1 MIKNLSN
8 FLPFSGVSNFIYVLF
23 ESWRCCWLI
32 NIYSAIS
39 RKRIVK
45 LWSYTIR
52 FFVQAI
58 RDLREILFH
67 LLIDYFFI
75 LPWFDCSSYWNWAST
90 RNVLYT
96 TPERKKKTWNSTK
109 NDWKF
114 LFWAFFPNN
123 IFPTFI
129 LLLKVTLNLLKT
141 SLVAIILLFFDQ
153 IQDDYLN
160 PYFTTN

>member
-1 MIKNLSN
+1 M
-8 FLPFSGVSNFIYVLF
+8 VSNFIYVLF

-39 RKRIVK
+39 RKRIIK
-45 LWSYTIR
+45 LWSYTFR
-52 FFVQAI
+52 FFFQAI

-75 LPWFDCSSYWNWAST
+75 LPWFDCSSYWNWSST

-96 TPERKKKTWNSTK
+96 TPERKKKPM
-109 NDWKF
+109 KF
-114 LFWAFFPNN
+114 DKKWLKISILGFFPNN
-123 IFPTFI
+123 IFPTLI
-129 LLLKVTLNLLKT
+129 LLLKVTLKLLKT
-141 SLVAIILLFFDQ
+141 SLVAFILLFFDQ

-160 PYFTTN
+160 LYFTTN

>member
-1 MIKNLSN
+1 MPRINVITLGEKHLIKNLSN
-8 FLPFSGVSNFIYVLF
+8 FLPFSEVSNYIYVLF

-96 TPERKKKTWNSTK
+96 TPERKKKKHEIRQKMIENSYSG
-109 NDWKF
+109 
-114 LFWAFFPNN
+114 LFSQTIFFQRSYYCLR
-123 IFPTFI
+123 
-129 LLLKVTLNLLKT
+129 LL
-141 SLVAIILLFFDQ
+141 
-153 IQDDYLN
+153 
-160 PYFTTN
+160 

>member
-1 MIKNLSN
+1 M
-8 FLPFSGVSNFIYVLF
+8 SNFIYVLF

-75 LPWFDCSSYWNWAST
+75 LPWFDCSSYWNWSPT

-96 TPERKKKTWNSTK
+96 TPERKKETM
-109 NDWKF
+109 KF
-114 LFWAFFPNN
+114 DKKWLKIPILGFFPNN

>member
-1 MIKNLSN
+1 M
-8 FLPFSGVSNFIYVLF
+8 SNFIHVLF

-32 NIYSAIS
+32 NIYTAIS

-45 LWSYTIR
+45 LWSYKFR
-52 FFVQAI
+52 FFFQAI

-67 LLIDYFFI
+67 LFIDYFFI
-75 LPWFDCSSYWNWAST
+75 LPWFDCSSYWNWSPT

-96 TPERKKKTWNSTK
+96 TPERKKETM
-109 NDWKF
+109 KF
-114 LFWAFFPNN
+114 DKKWLKIPILGFFPND

-129 LLLKVTLNLLKT
+129 LLFKVALNLLKT

-160 PYFTTN
+160 PYFTAN